1 MRIIAT
7 SLCLLI
13 LTVFA
18 LPVWAD
24 DFRCPN
30 GNLVSTGQSISEVK
44 LKCDPP
50 SSKVRLSKRTIEWT
64 YNQGQH
70 KFVYYLVFN
79 NGTLTEIRSGS
90 FGR

>member
-1 MRIIAT
+1 MRIVAA

-18 LPVWAD
+18 LPVLAD

-30 GNLVSTGQSISEVK
+30 GNLVSIGQSISEVK
-44 LKCDPP
+44 IKCDPP
-50 SSKVRLSKRTIEWT
+50 SSKVRLSRHSIEWT

-70 KFVYYLVFN
+70 KFVHYLVFN
-79 NGTLTEIRSGS
+79 NGILTEIRSGS